1 LKLAVLGGAGRLG
14 SWITRFL
21 IAHNIE
27 TVIAT
32 PDLKK
37 HKRFIDELGLEAYSD
52 NVNAVKSA
60 DGVIIS
66 VPLESTVTVLKEIIP
81 HIKQNT
87 FIIEVS
93 SIKTPV
99 EKFLKENNKHLLE
112 KNISV
117 LSIHPMFGPGAKT
130 LKRKNIILIP
140 YPGNETILQNAKE
153 FLQREEACVVECTYR
168 EHDQKVAFTLAL
180 PHFLTMLFTA
190 VVSNNRFKNDFK
202 NYSGT
207 TFKILKLLSESLPS
221 ESWKLYSH
229 IQIDNNYTVKV
240 LESLKTYFNKLFEII
255 VSKDIDGF
263 KKFWDN
269 NILPISDDKTSW
281 RKAYSKIYN
290 LIDRI

>member
-1 LKLAVLGGAGRLG
+1 MKLAVLGGAGRLG
-14 SWITRFL
+14 AWITRFL
-21 IAHNIE
+21 IAHNIQ

-66 VPLESTVTVLKEIIP
+66 VPLEDTVTVLKEITP
-81 HIKQNT
+81 HIKQNS

-99 EKFLKENNKHLLE
+99 EKFLKENSKILLE
-112 KNISV
+112 KNISL
-117 LSIHPMFGPGAKT
+117 LSIKPIFGPGAKT
-130 LKRKNIILIP
+130 IKRKNIILIP
-140 YPGNETILQNAKE
+140 YTGNENILRRVKE
-153 FLQREEACVVECTYR
+153 FLQREEARIVESTYR

-190 VVSNNRFKNDFK
+190 VISSNQFKNDLK
-202 NYSGT
+202 NYAGT
-207 TFKILKLLSESLPS
+207 SFKILKLLSESLPS

-229 IQIDNNYTVKV
+229 IQMINNYTVNV
-240 LESLKTYFNKLFEII
+240 LESLKTHFNKLFEII
-255 VSKDIDGF
+255 INKDIEGF
-263 KKFWDN
+263 KQFWNN
-269 NILPISDDKTSW
+269 NILPVDDDKTNWIKSY
-281 RKAYSKIYN
+281 KKIYN
-290 LIDRI
+290 LIEKI